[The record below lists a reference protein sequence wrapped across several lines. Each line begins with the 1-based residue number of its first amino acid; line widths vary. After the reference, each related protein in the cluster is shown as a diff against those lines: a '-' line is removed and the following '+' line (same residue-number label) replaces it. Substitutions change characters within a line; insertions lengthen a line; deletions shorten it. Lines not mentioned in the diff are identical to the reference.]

1 MIKAIYVMPQ
11 LSNEA
16 IYILRKLDS
25 WKRVGNKYINLHDVI
40 RVFPKHLR
48 NKRLFREWVKE
59 LVKRD
64 LVIIHK
70 KGECISLNRHRLGE
84 IESLIYQE

>member
-1 MIKAIYVMPQ
+1 MQ
-11 LSNEA
+11 GLSKES
-16 IYILRKLDS
+16 IYILRKLYS

-59 LVKRD
+59 LAKSD

-70 KGECISLNRHRLGE
+70 KGECISLSRHKLGE
-84 IESLIYQE
+84 IESIIYPD